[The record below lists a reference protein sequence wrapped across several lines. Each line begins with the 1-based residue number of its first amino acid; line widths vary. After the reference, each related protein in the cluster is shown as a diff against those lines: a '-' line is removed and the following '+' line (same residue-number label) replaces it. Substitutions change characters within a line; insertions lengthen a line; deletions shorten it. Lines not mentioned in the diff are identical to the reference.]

1 MTIQRL
7 YSYTNSFFMWI
18 LMSFLQNCYKIK
30 KNWNI
35 ECSLQSNVAT
45 VNSVLHATSAW
56 NLPCICFLFLFFVLV
71 SLKEIAFS
79 ASDSYDKNFES
90 KQHRCHCS
98 FKLINFFFFCLWSF
112 LCRKLHSVHAVL
124 TLNYFVSEQCKNLSH
139 TGRKC
144 GFGLDPFCTFIP
156 LAQLTGFLR
165 SKTPHD
171 NFYRTSYP
179 SSPLFSFICSYHI
192 VTITTVLFLAFKLL
206 I

>member
-1 MTIQRL
+1 MPPQLET
-7 YSYTNSFFMWI
+7 
-18 LMSFLQNCYKIK
+18 C
-30 KNWNI
+30 
-35 ECSLQSNVAT
+35 
-45 VNSVLHATSAW
+45 HAFVS
-56 NLPCICFLFLFFVLV
+56 CFCFLFWSLWRKSHLVLAV
-71 SLKEIAFS
+71 LMIKF
-79 ASDSYDKNFES
+79 FES